1 MIQWNFAELRR
12 TSILLLPPSFGPKPS
27 FMKLFLPSLL
37 LLAIAVPSLQAQ
49 NGDVPFSCK
58 ANDLHLL
65 DPARAEDPALLAQ
78 IATLE
83 AELEVFTQEFALD
96 ASRGGGS
103 YTIPVVFHI
112 IHENGPENISDE
124 QVFDAMRV
132 LNDDFNKLNSD
143 WQNVRPEF
151 LGIVSDVGVNFALA
165 QKDPQGNCT
174 KGITR
179 TVSALT
185 NVGDQDMKDLIQWPR
200 NKYMN
205 VWVCAYADGAAGYT
219 YRPGAAD
226 FFPTGDGI
234 VLLHNYTGAIGT
246 SSPGRS
252 RTLTHETG
260 HWLNLKHTWG
270 DSNEPIVTS
279 NCSDDDSVSD
289 TPNTVGWTSCVLS
302 GISCGSLDNVENYM
316 DYSYC
321 SKMFT
326 EGQKT
331 RMIAALNSGTAQRSS
346 LWTTNNLNATGV
358 GSPAIL
364 CAAEFTSSIQEI
376 CAGSTVTFS
385 DVSYNSVSS
394 RTWSF
399 PGGTPNTSTDP
410 NPSVTYTTAGNY
422 AVTLDVTDGTT
433 NLSVTTND
441 LITVL
446 ANPGAAVPF
455 NEGFESISSLNGS
468 SWTVYDPDN
477 NNTFQLTN
485 AAAFSGSNSVRLL
498 NTASMT
504 TQLDEFYSEPFDMSN
519 ATEIVVT
526 FRYAYAQ
533 RNTTNDDRLRL
544 YVSNNCGDTWSM
556 RKQLRG
562 SSDLNTAGGTVSSSF
577 VPSGDQWGYAEVT
590 NISSSYHTSD
600 FRIKFESE
608 SYGGNNI
615 YVDDINLNGMPVGL
629 EELSANSGSLMIIP
643 NPAQDN
649 AQLLIEM
656 PSSDQVVIDLIDVT
670 GRKLIELYNGNLAG
684 GPQRIDLPIS
694 TLRSGVY
701 MVRS

>member
-1 MIQWNFAELRR
+1 
-12 TSILLLPPSFGPKPS
+12 
-27 FMKLFLPSLL
+27 MKLFLSFVLLLTTALPSLH
-37 LLAIAVPSLQAQ
+37 AQ
-49 NGDVPFSCK
+49 NADVPFSCK
-58 ANDLHLL
+58 ANDLNLL
-65 DPARAEDPALLAQ
+65 DPERATDPVLLSKLA
-78 IATLE
+78 ASE
-83 AELEVFTQEFALD
+83 AELEAFTQQFAND
-96 ASRGGGS
+96 ASRGGGN

-112 IHENGPENISDE
+112 IHDNGAENISDE

-132 LNDDFNKLNSD
+132 LNDDFNQLNND

-151 LGIVSDVGVNFALA
+151 AGIVANVGVNFELA
-165 QKDPQGNCT
+165 KKDPQGNCT

-205 VWVCAYADGAAGYT
+205 VWVCAYANGAAGYT
-219 YRPGAAD
+219 YRPVSANLYPA
-226 FFPTGDGI
+226 GDGI
-234 VLLHNYTGAIGT
+234 VLQATYTGSIGT

-270 DSNEPIVTS
+270 DSNDPLLPE

-289 TPNTVGWTSCVLS
+289 TPNTVGWSSCVLS

-326 EGQKT
+326 NGQKT
-331 RMIAALNSGTAQRSS
+331 RMIAALNSSTAQRSS
-346 LWTTNNLNATGV
+346 LWSTSNLNATGV
-358 GSPAIL
+358 SSAAVL
-364 CAAEFTSSIQEI
+364 CTAEFTSSIQEI
-376 CAGSTVTFS
+376 CSGGTVDFS
-385 DVSYNSVSS
+385 DVSYNSVTS

-399 PGGTPNTSTDP
+399 PGGTPSTSTDP
-410 NPSVTYTTAGNY
+410 APTVTYTVPGTY

-433 NLSVTTND
+433 NLSVTTNN

-446 ANPGAAVPF
+446 SSPGAAVPF
-455 NEGFESISSLNGS
+455 AEGFEGFSTLSGS
-468 SWTVYDPDN
+468 TWTVNDPDN
-477 NNTFQLTN
+477 NNAFQLTS

-498 NTASMT
+498 NTASMA
-504 TQLDEFYSEPFDMSN
+504 TQLDEFHSQPYDMSN
-519 ATEIVVT
+519 ATDIVIT

-533 RNTTNDDRLRL
+533 RNTTNDDRLRF
-544 YVSNNCGDTWSM
+544 YVSNNCGDSWSL

-562 SSDLNTAGGTVSSSF
+562 SSDLNTAGGTVSGSF
-577 VPSGDQWGYAEVT
+577 VPTGEQWGYAEVS
-590 NISSSYHTSD
+590 NVSSTYHTSD
-600 FRIKFESE
+600 FRIKFEAE

-615 YVDDINLNGMPVGL
+615 YIDDINLNGVPVGL
-629 EELSANSGSLMIIP
+629 EEQVGNGNSLVIVP

-649 AQLLIEM
+649 AQVLIEM
-656 PSSDQVVIDLIDVT
+656 PTSERVALDLVDIT
-670 GRKLIELYNGNLAG
+670 GRTLLELHNGILAS
-684 GPQRIDLPIS
+684 GPQRIELPIS

-701 MVRS
+701 IVRMQHGDRSEMVRFVVK